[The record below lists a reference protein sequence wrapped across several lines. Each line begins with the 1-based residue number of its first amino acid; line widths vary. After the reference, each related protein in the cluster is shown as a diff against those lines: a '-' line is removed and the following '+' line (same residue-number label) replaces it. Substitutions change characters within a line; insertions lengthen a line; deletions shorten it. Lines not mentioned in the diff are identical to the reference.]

1 MDRRLGETGYKQTAF
16 GIIPRSKLIPLEVE
30 GIKRAWDFVIKK
42 NEKKEDMFT
51 SHFLREVHREG
62 FGWIF
67 PDMGGKFR
75 VIDVLVSHHTPPK
88 FYLVPQLM
96 DDFLKD
102 VHTRMESLSRVGNDI
117 FVDELVT
124 LLAWAHHRFLW
135 IHPFQDYNGR
145 IGRILNNIILLSL
158 DFPPI
163 ELKVETKSGRKAY
176 VEALQSADA
185 GDISLLEKV
194 VRAALNEAAE
204 KTKKFFT

>member
-1 MDRRLGETGYKQTAF
+1 MRHLGETSYKQTAF
-16 GIIPRSKLIPLEVE
+16 GILPRSKLIPLEVE
-30 GIKRAWDFVIKK
+30 GIKRAWDFVV
-42 NEKKEDMFT
+42 EKSEEGADMFT
-51 SHFLREVHREG
+51 PQFLQEAHLEG

-75 VIDVLVSHHTPPK
+75 TIDVSVSHHTPPK
-88 FYLVPQLM
+88 FYLVPGLM

-102 VHTRMESLSRVGNDI
+102 MRAKMEGLSKVGNDT

-145 IGRILNNIILLSL
+145 IGRILNSIILLSL
-158 DFPPI
+158 GFPPI

-176 VEALQSADA
+176 VEALQAADA
-185 GDISLLEKV
+185 GNFSALEKM
-194 VRAALNEAAE
+194 VRSALDEAAE
-204 KTKKFFT
+204 RTRDFSK